1 MPFTLAHP
9 AAVLP
14 LMRRPFVPAALVAG
28 AMAPDVPYF
37 AGVSATSAGDWY
49 EPFVNATHTHSLSGV
64 PIDLLYAV
72 LLASAWWFVQAPV
85 AKAVGISPQTPDRPK
100 NIQYVGWLIVSALI
114 GIATHLLWDALT
126 DLDFLPSRL
135 LQYASTAFGLVV
147 VGWYLWKH
155 RKPSRGLQRVVVT
168 LLLAVPVL
176 GGLALVHH
184 DYNAYRTTTV
194 VDYSHPTTV
203 DEGNGV
209 TSTTYPETTLKAS
222 WGAVAEGVLTGAAK
236 RAGASFAIALL
247 LYAAG
252 WHLTTGWRRLR
263 PSSEGSVSP
272 TPAD

>member
-1 MPFTLAHP
+1 
-9 AAVLP
+9 
-14 LMRRPFVPAALVAG
+14 MRRPFVPAALVAG

-37 AGVSATSAGDWY
+37 AGVSATSADDWY

-72 LLASAWWFVQAPV
+72 LLAAAWWFIQAPL
-85 AKAVGISPQTPDRPK
+85 AAAVGINPQTPDRPK
-100 NIQYVGWLIVSALI
+100 NTQYVGWLIVSALI
-114 GIATHLLWDALT
+114 GVATHLLWDALT
-126 DLDFLPSRL
+126 DLDFLPGRL
-135 LQYASTAFGLVV
+135 LQYVSTAFGLVV

-155 RKPSRGLQRVVVT
+155 RKWKHRKPSTGLQRVVVA
-168 LLLAVPVL
+168 LLIAAPVL
-176 GGLALVHH
+176 GGLTLVHR

-209 TSTTYPETTLKAS
+209 TSTTYPETTAKAS
-222 WGAVAEGVLTGAAK
+222 WGAVAEGVLTGAAR
-236 RAGASFAIALL
+236 RAGAWFAIALL

-252 WHLTTGWRRLR
+252 WHLTTGWQRLR
-263 PSSEGSVSP
+263 PSSEGSASS